1 MWNKFSGRIF
11 AIFIAAIAV
20 YVFHEIFYIR
30 ILFGISLS
38 ILVILI
44 ILFFIRLSRTI
55 RLNRMEE
62 IETEKEELNEYKPVV
77 ERAVE
82 KVFLS
87 FEEQNIIILDEL
99 FDSIGEDASGFF
111 FNIRGLLFLKEKTPV
126 INIIEKGSVK
136 ASYRLDNFDSEDFS
150 DKFLF
155 VSGKGK
161 YSRGV
166 ARLNFD
172 GVIVEHPID
181 ADDSL
186 FNKLDR
192 AAYRFETYYVDSDNN
207 EKARSFM
214 QRTEGMDIDSK
225 GLVKAGHITPANYR
239 CVGICRSC
247 KDTFVF
253 KALNFP
259 MAHCEPV
266 YSDDGQT
273 TAKLSVVPKDK
284 NNWSITLNNITFR
297 YYNSFCCPH
306 CGAPYI
312 DYDNHRELKKFGNLG
327 CVHLNKEEMQIS
339 ALSELSNENADLLD
353 IMARDAKKIL

>member
-1 MWNKFSGRIF
+1 MLNKFKGRIF
-11 AIFIAAIAV
+11 AIILAAIAV
-20 YVFHEIFYIR
+20 FVFHEVFYIR

-38 ILVILI
+38 ILVILV
-44 ILFFIRLSRTI
+44 ILFFIRVTQTIKLS
-55 RLNRMEE
+55 RMEE

-87 FEEQNIIILDEL
+87 FEGQNIILLDEL

-111 FNIRGLLFLKEKTPV
+111 FNFRGLLLLKEKTPV

-136 ASYRLDNFDSEDFS
+136 ASYRLDNFDAEDFEN
-150 DKFLF
+150 
-155 VSGKGK
+155 K
-161 YSRGV
+161 YLYIAGRGRYYEGV
-166 ARLNFD
+166 AALNFD
-172 GVIVEHPID
+172 GVIVEYPID

-186 FNKLDR
+186 FNKLER
-192 AAYRFETYYVDSDNN
+192 IVYRFETYYADIDNN
-207 EKARSFM
+207 EKAWLCYE
-214 QRTEGMDIDSK
+214 QTAGLDIDLK
-225 GLVKAGHITPANYR
+225 GMIRAGHITPANYR
-239 CVGICRSC
+239 CIGICRSC
-247 KDTFVF
+247 KNTFVF

-266 YSDDGQT
+266 YSNDGQT
-273 TAKLSVVPKDK
+273 TAKLSTVPRDK

-339 ALSELSNENADLLD
+339 ALSELSNENADPLD
-353 IMARDAKKIL
+353 IIERDIKRIL